1 MGEVIQTD
9 VWQANKDRQRQ
20 RQEAERKRSEADEAR
35 ALRLKQALDAKE
47 DRLDTSDRERIAR
60 NLGSLVAHV
69 SQALS
74 QPDQKTLRDL
84 YEAHNPD
91 LLPKRRRH
99 ILLKGETPPKGEPL
113 VATLPLYRQLATTL
127 AHMHPRAHLG
137 QKSIENNFQYRLVRG
152 TSLSVEPDGP
162 AGNIDADAIG
172 GAIDLLQEATRLVN
186 ARVPRLVGHFEGLAK
201 ARLLPSVKSLDFG
214 SGQPAK
220 LEFLGDGVPHVCEGD
235 QGEED
240 GILTLTGPSYSV
252 CLSEDEY
259 GIQHHW
265 PSTRLGSISATIRI
279 PIIDELDPDLRDLAD
294 AIRSHLG
301 PTDIFDK
308 SRLDLGTLGYA
319 GQLLEQEENHAHII
333 GIAAKLDALAVGPSL
348 SDGQYKAP
356 IEVRSDLHLCA
367 YPTRVNGRTD
377 CRLGLYLTLG
387 STPKIGGYDDEV
399 SILGAGQNV
408 FLIVRD
414 RLLLAVRQSDFG
426 SLGAWLGDSADWDMD
441 SSWVS
446 TAFAPLDSEA
456 AATWLGGSAL
466 SWAMTE
472 EPRRDRFSEGVVLR
486 FEPAFDVPSAPAS
499 APLAT
504 PAGMVER
511 NILHA
516 SSADDVIGRLIGD
529 AEARIAWLDELQK
542 SWAELHLQARAA
554 FSQTVQKAIAKSLDG
569 TDEEN

>member
-1 MGEVIQTD
+1 MGEVIQTE
-9 VWQANKDRQRQ
+9 VWQANKEKQRQ
-20 RQEAERKRSEADEAR
+20 RQEAERKRSEAEEAR
-35 ALRLKQALDAKE
+35 AIRLKQALDAKD

-69 SQALS
+69 SQALG

-113 VATLPLYRQLATTL
+113 VATLPLYRQLAKAL
-127 AHMHPRAHLG
+127 AHLHPRASFG

-152 TSLSVEPDGP
+152 TSLSVEPDG
-162 AGNIDADAIG
+162 AASNIDVDAIG

-186 ARVPRLVGHFEGLAK
+186 ARVPRLVEHFEALAK
-201 ARLLPSVKSLDFG
+201 TRLLPTVKSLDF
-214 SGQPAK
+214 SSDQPPK
-220 LEFLGDGVPHVCEGD
+220 LELIGDGVPQVCEGD
-235 QGEED
+235 QGAED

-259 GIQHHW
+259 GIQDHW
-265 PSTRLGSISATIRI
+265 PSTRLGSISATTFI
-279 PIIDELDPDLRDLAD
+279 PIIDELDPDLRALAD

-301 PTDIFDK
+301 RTDIFDK
-308 SRLDLGTLGYA
+308 IRLDLSKLGYA
-319 GQLLEQEENHAHII
+319 GQLFEQEENHAHIT
-333 GIAAKLDALAVGPSL
+333 GIAAKLDALAVGPSS

-356 IEVRSDLHLCA
+356 IEVRSNLHLCA

-387 STPKIGGYDDEV
+387 STPRIWGNDEEI
-399 SILGAGQNV
+399 STLGVGQNV
-408 FLIVRD
+408 VLIAHD
-414 RLLLAVRQSDFG
+414 RLLVAIRGSDFG

-446 TAFAPLDSEA
+446 TAFAPLESEA

-486 FEPAFDVPSAPAS
+486 FDPTFIAPSAPAS

-516 SSADDVIGRLIGD
+516 SSADDVIGRLIQD
-529 AEARIAWLDELQK
+529 AEARIAWLDELRA
-542 SWAELHLQARAA
+542 SWAELHRQARAE
-554 FSQTVQKAIAKSLDG
+554 FSQKVAGTVAAGLD
-569 TDEEN
+569 DPDRDI

>member
-9 VWQANKDRQRQ
+9 VWQANKDKQRQ

-35 ALRLKQALDAKE
+35 ALRLKQSLDAKD

-74 QPDQKTLRDL
+74 QSDQKTLRDL

-127 AHMHPRAHLG
+127 AHLHPRAHMG

-162 AGNIDADAIG
+162 AGNIDVDAIG

-186 ARVPRLVGHFEGLAK
+186 ARVPRLVEHFEALAK
-201 ARLLPSVKSLDFG
+201 ARLLPTVKSLNFSSD
-214 SGQPAK
+214 QPPK
-220 LEFLGDGVPHVCEGD
+220 LEHIGDGVPHVCQGD
-235 QGEED
+235 QGAED
-240 GILTLTGPSYSV
+240 GILTLTGPSYSL

-259 GIQHHW
+259 GIQDHW
-265 PSTRLGSISATIRI
+265 PSTRLGSITATTFI
-279 PIIDELDPDLRDLAD
+279 PIIDELNPDLRALAD

-301 PTDIFDK
+301 RTDIFDK
-308 SRLDLGTLGYA
+308 SLLDLGTLGHA
-319 GQLLEQEENHAHII
+319 GKLFKQEENHAHII
-333 GIAAKLDALAVGPSL
+333 EIAAKLDALAVGPSL

-356 IEVRSDLHLCA
+356 IEVRFDLHLCA

-377 CRLGLYLTLG
+377 CRFGLYLTLT
-387 STPKIGGYDDEV
+387 SSPKIWGNDDEA
-399 SILGAGQNV
+399 SIFGVGQNV
-408 FLIVRD
+408 VLIARD
-414 RLLLAVRQSDFG
+414 RLLVAVRQIDLQRLDS
-426 SLGAWLGDSADWDMD
+426 WLGDSADWGIDF
-441 SSWVS
+441 SWLS
-446 TAFAPLDSEA
+446 TSFAPLDSEA

-472 EPRRDRFSEGVVLR
+472 DPRSDRFSEGVVLR
-486 FEPAFDVPSAPAS
+486 FDPAFMVPSAPAS

-529 AEARIAWLDELQK
+529 AEARIAWLDELQT
-542 SWAELHLQARAA
+542 SWAELHRQARAA
-554 FSQTVQKAIAKSLDG
+554 FSQKVADAIAAGLDAA
-569 TDEEN
+569 DRDI